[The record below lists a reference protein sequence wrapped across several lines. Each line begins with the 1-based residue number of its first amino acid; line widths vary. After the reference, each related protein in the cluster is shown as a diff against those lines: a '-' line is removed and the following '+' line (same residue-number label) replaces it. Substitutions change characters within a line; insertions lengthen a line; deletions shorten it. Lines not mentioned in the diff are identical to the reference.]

1 MSEETEHYKNPMLFA
16 EDVFII
22 QSALLIAI
30 DYFRCEG
37 MYGYAEKCGD
47 QLTHLIKSSWKEL
60 PTPNTLNK

>member
-1 MSEETEHYKNPMLFA
+1 MSEETDHYKTPKLFA

-30 DYFRCEG
+30 DYFRAEG
-37 MYGYAEKCGD
+37 MYRYSEKCSE
-47 QLTHLIKSSWKEL
+47 QLTNILKSSWKEL

>member
-30 DYFRCEG
+30 DYFNCEG
-37 MYGYAEKCGD
+37 MYSYSEKCSA
-47 QLTHLIKSSWKEL
+47 QLTNLIKSSWKEL